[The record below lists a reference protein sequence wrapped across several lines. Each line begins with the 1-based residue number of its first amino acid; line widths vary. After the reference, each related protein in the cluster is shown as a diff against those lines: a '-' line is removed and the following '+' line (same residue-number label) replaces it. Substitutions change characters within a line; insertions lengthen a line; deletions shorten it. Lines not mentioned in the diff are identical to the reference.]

1 MVIIKKKLAIE
12 NIEKSDENQVNS
24 NSKKKKK
31 PKSSHLLREVNTK
44 HKSSIFALKIVVVW
58 IFLLYLLYITI
69 PGLLDSTHKYEDLD
83 GDGVLSNDG
92 DKLSRNIDNSGIDL
106 QASIDDQGSKI
117 SLKWEELSVR
127 RKTGANT
134 HIETIRPMSGSLHPG
149 QLTAI
154 MGGSGSGKS
163 TFLRALMGRLDSS
176 EFRSGTIYINDVP
189 ADVNSIGGAIGFVPQ
204 DDIMHDDLSVEENLL
219 FSAEWRLN
227 NTMYTKPVR
236 RGIVN
241 DVLNRLG
248 IAQWRNIRVGKGS
261 DSTKS
266 HISGGQKKRVN
277 IGMELVA
284 DPSVLFLDE

>member
-176 EFRSGTIYINDVP
+176 EFRSGTIYINDMP